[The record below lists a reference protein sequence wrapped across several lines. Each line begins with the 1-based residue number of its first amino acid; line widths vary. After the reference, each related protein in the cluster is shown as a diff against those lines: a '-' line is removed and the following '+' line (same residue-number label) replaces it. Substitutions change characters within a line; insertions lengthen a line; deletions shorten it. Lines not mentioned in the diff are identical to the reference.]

1 MKTLNKMTDEL
12 LETLNKMT
20 DELLETINK
29 DPMEYLGREID
40 DIEKPPTQDELDT
53 QESDDYDLA
62 TCHTV

>member
-1 MKTLNKMTDEL
+1 MK
-12 LETLNKMT
+12 TLNKMT